1 MKAFFAKRSSA
12 VGIGLA
18 ALFFLSGCPVYPDNT
33 YSQGPR
39 CTYATDCP
47 VGYHCTSGFCM
58 LAPPLGGASA
68 GPDASG
74 GQDAAVDA
82 NVTDVVGSDGV
93 TDVATTDVATEGGAD
108 VAGGV
113 GQGD

>member
-1 MKAFFAKRSSA
+1 M
-12 VGIGLA
+12 
-18 ALFFLSGCPVYPDNT
+18 FFLAGCPVYPDNT

-39 CTYATDCP
+39 CYYATDCP
-47 VGYHCTSGFCM
+47 VGYRCTSGFCM

-68 GPDASG
+68 GTDAGGGG

-82 NVTDVVGSDGV
+82 KRRRWRAAVAMGDGV

-108 VAGGV
+108 VADGA